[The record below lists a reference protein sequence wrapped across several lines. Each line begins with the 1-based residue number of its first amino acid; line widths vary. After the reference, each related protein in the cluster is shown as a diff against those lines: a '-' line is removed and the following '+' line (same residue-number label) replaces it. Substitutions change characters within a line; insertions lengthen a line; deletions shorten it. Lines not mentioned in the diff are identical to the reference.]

1 MDRHNI
7 LPKAI
12 VDMSPFHNSMVISN
26 LASIRTN
33 HIYHHCYEFGTT
45 GVIITLGNSR
55 EVPKRKG
62 KEIVLEK
69 CMPMGVVMDE
79 RIASGS
85 YFALAFRKFKSY
97 LSDPTQLE
105 TPPVEVFKDPDI

>member
-1 MDRHNI
+1 M
-7 LPKAI
+7 PKAI

-33 HIYHHCYEFGTT
+33 HIYHHVYEFGTT
-45 GVIITLGNSR
+45 GVIITIGNSR
-55 EVPKRKG
+55 EVPKKKG
-62 KEIVLEK
+62 KEIVFEK

-97 LSDPTQLE
+97 LADPTILE
-105 TPPVEVFKDPDI
+105 KAPEEVFKDPDI